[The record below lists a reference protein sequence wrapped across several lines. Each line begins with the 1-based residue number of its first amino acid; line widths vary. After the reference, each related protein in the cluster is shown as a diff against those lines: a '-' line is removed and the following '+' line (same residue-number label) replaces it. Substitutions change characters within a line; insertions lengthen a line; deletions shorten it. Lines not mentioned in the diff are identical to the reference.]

1 MTLHSQPLLY
11 FIQYMSGIFSVT
23 NIPRRC
29 KVYGLGFY
37 WGGVRLFLLLLG
49 LCVCV
54 CFVYCWYVCSCVQ
67 VQRPEKM
74 WWGEGLALL
83 CSALFP
89 GDGISYRIQAG
100 IRKIWV
106 ILLSVPTP
114 CWWDQK
120 STWPFPVFFFLMSF
134 RIQTHIFLLAQWALT
149 HWASLQPFS
158 LILN

>member
-29 KVYGLGFY
+29 KVYGLGFF

-89 GDGISYRIQAG
+89 GDGISYQIQAG
-100 IRKIWV
+100 IRKI
-106 ILLSVPTP
+106 
-114 CWWDQK
+114 
-120 STWPFPVFFFLMSF
+120 
-134 RIQTHIFLLAQWALT
+134 
-149 HWASLQPFS
+149 
-158 LILN
+158 